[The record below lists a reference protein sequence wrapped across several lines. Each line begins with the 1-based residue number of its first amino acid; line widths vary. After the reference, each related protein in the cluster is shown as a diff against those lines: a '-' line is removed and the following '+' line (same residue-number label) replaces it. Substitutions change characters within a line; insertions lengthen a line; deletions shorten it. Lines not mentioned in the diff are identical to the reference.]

1 MQIRP
6 IEEPEIQPL
15 GELIVSAYS
24 SQGPLSGEYAETLR
38 DVASRVRE
46 ASVLVAVNG
55 DGRVLG
61 GVTYVDSPDNV
72 YAEFT
77 APDDSAF
84 RMLAVDPTNQGGG
97 VGRAL
102 VEAVIERARQD
113 GKRRLT
119 LLTAPW
125 MEAAHRLYARL
136 GFVPAPELDKVVESG
151 LRLRGFA
158 LELDDPANDKG

>member
-1 MQIRP
+1 
-6 IEEPEIQPL
+6 
-15 GELIVSAYS
+15 
-24 SQGPLSGEYAETLR
+24 
-38 DVASRVRE
+38 
-46 ASVLVAVNG
+46 
-55 DGRVLG
+55 
-61 GVTYVDSPDNV
+61 
-72 YAEFT
+72 
-77 APDDSAF
+77 
-84 RMLAVDPTNQGGG
+84 MLAVDPTNQGGG